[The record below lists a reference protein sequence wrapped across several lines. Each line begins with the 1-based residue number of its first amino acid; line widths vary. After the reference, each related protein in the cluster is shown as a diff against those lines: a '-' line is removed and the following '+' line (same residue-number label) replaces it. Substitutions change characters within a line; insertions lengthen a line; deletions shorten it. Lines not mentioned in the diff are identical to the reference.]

1 MRSRWVLL
9 LLLVG
14 GGAAAAWWL
23 TRDRDAGGPPAW
35 KTAVVE
41 RGMVV
46 ETVNTTGTVQ
56 ALKTVTI
63 GTQVSGVIKELL
75 VDYDTRVS
83 KGQVIARLEPDV
95 LEARLAQESAL
106 LAAAEAAVE
115 RSQIAIEEAEARE
128 RRIARL
134 VQQSLAKQ
142 EDLETAGFAVRTAK
156 ATLRA
161 DETRVL
167 QARASVGLAKTNL
180 DYATIT
186 SPIDGVV
193 LTKVVDVGQT
203 VAAGL
208 QAPTLFTIAEDLRQM
223 RVEASVD
230 EADIG
235 RVHTGQRVSFSVDAF
250 PDRRFKGRVTQRR
263 LGPVVTNNVVTYQVI
278 VDTENPELTL
288 LPGMTANVSIVT
300 NRVEDALVVP
310 ASALRFTPPDAQGG
324 RPGRG
329 EGGPP
334 QARDARG
341 QTAGAAREGGEGADR
356 AGGGGAD
363 RPRGEGRRRS
373 RIYLLDGA
381 ALEEVEVEVGPSD
394 GLRVAVTPAEG
405 ATLTE
410 GLVVVTGQETKGGG
424 APGQPVNPM
433 RLMRGG
439 R

>member
-1 MRSRWVLL
+1 MRARWVVLL
-9 LLLVG
+9 LLIG

-23 TRDRDAGGPPAW
+23 TRDREGGAPPAW

-41 RGMVV
+41 RGAVV

-63 GTQVSGVIKELL
+63 GTQVSGVIKEML
-75 VDYDTRVS
+75 VDYDSRVT

-95 LEARLAQESAL
+95 LQARLAQESAL

-278 VDTENPELTL
+278 VDTENPDLTL

-300 NRVEDALVVP
+300 NRVEEALVVP
-310 ASALRFTPPDAQGG
+310 AAALRFAPPDAQGSK
-324 RPGRG
+324 PGRG
-329 EGGPP
+329 EGPPGP
-334 QARDARG
+334 DGRG
-341 QTAGAAREGGEGADR
+341 QTAGAAREGGAGS
-356 AGGGGAD
+356 AGGDRGGG
-363 RPRGEGRRRS
+363 PRGEGRRKN
-373 RIYLLDGA
+373 RIYLLEGA
-381 ALEEVEVEVGPSD
+381 ALKEVEVEVGPSD
-394 GLRVAVTPAEG
+394 GLRVAVSPVEG
-405 ATLTE
+405 ATLAE
-410 GLVVVTGQETKGGG
+410 GAVVVTGQESKGG
-424 APGQPVNPM
+424 APGGQPVNPM

>member
-1 MRSRWVLL
+1 MRARWVV
-9 LLLVG
+9 LVLVLG
-14 GGAAAAWWL
+14 GGAAAAWWF
-23 TRDRDAGGPPAW
+23 TRDREGGGPPAW
-35 KTAVVE
+35 KTAAVE
-41 RGMVV
+41 RGTVV

-63 GTQVSGVIKELL
+63 GTQVSGVIKEML
-75 VDYDTRVS
+75 VDYDSRVT

-142 EDLETAGFAVRTAK
+142 EDLETVGFAVRTAK

-180 DYATIT
+180 EYATIT

-300 NRVEDALVVP
+300 NRVEEALVVP
-310 ASALRFTPPDAQGG
+310 AAALRFTPPGAQGQA
-324 RPGRG
+324 RSGRG
-329 EGGPP
+329 EGAG
-334 QARDARG
+334 RG
-341 QTAGAAREGGEGADR
+341 QTAGAAREAGEGGGDR
-356 AGGGGAD
+356 G
-363 RPRGEGRRRS
+363 PRGEGRRKN
-373 RIYLLDGA
+373 RIYLLEGS
-381 ALEEVEVEVGPSD
+381 ALREVEVEVGPSD
-394 GLRVAVTPAEG
+394 GLRVAVTPVEG
-405 ATLTE
+405 ATLGE
-410 GLVVVTGQETKGGG
+410 GQLVVTGQESKGGP
-424 APGQPVNPM
+424 PGQPVNPM
-433 RLMRGG
+433 RLMRG

>member
-1 MRSRWVLL
+1 VRARWLVL

-14 GGAAAAWWL
+14 GALAAWWV
-23 TRDRDAGGPPAW
+23 TRDAEGGAAPAW
-35 KTAVVE
+35 KTAVIE
-41 RGMVV
+41 RGVVV

-63 GTQVSGVIKELL
+63 GTQVSGIIKEIL
-75 VDYDTRVS
+75 VDYDTAVT

-115 RSQIAIEEAEARE
+115 RSQVAIEEAEAKE
-128 RRIARL
+128 KRIARL

-142 EDLETAGFAVRTAK
+142 EDLETAPVRGAHGQGQPPG
-156 ATLRA
+156 RR
-161 DETRVL
+161 D
-167 QARASVGLAKTNL
+167 ARAAGAGVGRH
-180 DYATIT
+180 
-186 SPIDGVV
+186 
-193 LTKVVDVGQT
+193 GQDEP
-203 VAAGL
+203 GLRHDHEPDRRRGPDEGRRRRPDRRRRL

-300 NRVEDALVVP
+300 NRAEEALVVP
-310 ASALRFTPPDAQGG
+310 AAALRFTPAGRAAARPG
-324 RPGRG
+324 RPGGG
-329 EGGPP
+329 EGAGPGGG
-334 QARDARG
+334 RG
-341 QTAGAAREGGEGADR
+341 QTAGAAREGGAEVGRPEGL
-356 AGGGGAD
+356 
-363 RPRGEGRRRS
+363 RPPRRS
-373 RIYLLDGA
+373 FVYLLEAGA
-381 ALEEVEVEVGPSD
+381 LRQVEVEVGPSD
-394 GLRVAVTPAEG
+394 GLRVAVEPAEG
-405 ATLTE
+405 ATLAE
-410 GLVVVTGQETKGGG
+410 GLIVVTGQESKGGG
-424 APGQPVNPM
+424 PPGQPVNPM

>member
-1 MRSRWVLL
+1 MRARWVVLL
-9 LLLVG
+9 LLLG
-14 GGAAAAWWL
+14 GGAAAAWWV
-23 TRDRDAGGPPAW
+23 TRDREAGAPPAW
-35 KTAVVE
+35 KTAAVE
-41 RGMVV
+41 RGTVV

-75 VDYDTRVS
+75 VDFDTRVT

-142 EDLETAGFAVRTAK
+142 EDLETAGFAVRTAR
-156 ATLRA
+156 ASLRA

-223 RVEASVD
+223 RVEANVD

-250 PDRRFKGRVTQRR
+250 PDRRFQGRVTQRR

-300 NRVEDALVVP
+300 SRVEDALVVP
-310 ASALRFTPPDAQGG
+310 AAALRFTPPDAQGQAA
-324 RPGRG
+324 RAGRG
-329 EGGPP
+329 EGAG
-334 QARDARG
+334 RG
-341 QTAGAAREGGEGADR
+341 QTAGAAREAGAGAGERG
-356 AGGGGAD
+356 
-363 RPRGEGRRRS
+363 PRGEGRRRN
-373 RIYLLDGA
+373 RVHVLEGA
-381 ALEEVEVEVGPSD
+381 ALREVEVEVGPSD
-394 GLRVAVTPAEG
+394 GLRVAVTPVEGATLAEG
-405 ATLTE
+405 AT
-410 GLVVVTGQETKGGG
+410 VVTGQESKGGG
-424 APGQPVNPM
+424 PPGQPVNPM
-433 RLMRGG
+433 RLMRG

>member
-1 MRSRWVLL
+1 VRARWLVL

-14 GGAAAAWWL
+14 GALAAWWV
-23 TRDRDAGGPPAW
+23 TRDAEGGAAPAW
-35 KTAVVE
+35 KTAVIE
-41 RGMVV
+41 RGVVV

-63 GTQVSGVIKELL
+63 GTQVSGIIKEIL
-75 VDYDTRVS
+75 VDYDTRVT

-115 RSQIAIEEAEARE
+115 RSQVAIEEAEAKE
-128 RRIARL
+128 KRIARL

-142 EDLETAGFAVRTAK
+142 EDLETAQFAVRTAK
-156 ATLRA
+156 ANLRA

-167 QARASVGLAKTNL
+167 QARASVGMARTNL

-300 NRVEDALVVP
+300 NRAEEALVVP
-310 ASALRFTPPDAQGG
+310 AAALRFTPPDAQPRGPG
-324 RPGRG
+324 RPGGG
-329 EGGPP
+329 EGAGPGGG
-334 QARDARG
+334 RG
-341 QTAGAAREGGEGADR
+341 QTAGAAREGGAEVGRPEGL
-356 AGGGGAD
+356 
-363 RPRGEGRRRS
+363 RPPRRS
-373 RIYLLDGA
+373 FVYLLEAGA
-381 ALEEVEVEVGPSD
+381 LRQVEVEVGPSD
-394 GLRVAVTPAEG
+394 GLRVAVEPAEG
-405 ATLTE
+405 ATLAE
-410 GLVVVTGQETKGGG
+410 GLIVVTGQESKGGG
-424 APGQPVNPM
+424 PPGQPVNPM

>member
-1 MRSRWVLL
+1 MRARWVVLL
-9 LLLVG
+9 LLIG
-14 GGAAAAWWL
+14 GGAAATWWL
-23 TRDRDAGGPPAW
+23 TRDREGGGPPAW

-41 RGMVV
+41 RGTVV

-63 GTQVSGVIKELL
+63 GTQVSGVIKEML
-75 VDYDTRVS
+75 VDYDSRVT

-95 LEARLAQESAL
+95 LQARLAQESAL

-115 RSQIAIEEAEARE
+115 RSQIAIEEAEAKE

-156 ATLRA
+156 ANLRA

-167 QARASVGLAKTNL
+167 QARASVGLARTNL
-180 DYATIT
+180 EYATIT

-235 RVHTGQRVSFSVDAF
+235 RVHTGQQVTFSVDAF

-278 VDTENPELTL
+278 VDTQNPELTL

-300 NRVEDALVVP
+300 NRAEDALVVP
-310 ASALRFTPPDAQGG
+310 ASALRFTPPDVQAKG
-324 RPGRG
+324 GRG
-329 EGGPP
+329 EGGQPG
-334 QARDARG
+334 RDGRG
-341 QTAGAAREGGEGADR
+341 QTAGAAREASE
-356 AGGGGAD
+356 GGAGPESG
-363 RPRGEGRRRS
+363 RGPRAEGRRKN
-373 RIYLLDGA
+373 RIYLLEGTTLTA
-381 ALEEVEVEVGPSD
+381 VEVELGPSD

-405 ATLTE
+405 ATLAE
-410 GLVVVTGQETKGGG
+410 GAVVVTGQESKGGAAG
-424 APGQPVNPM
+424 AGQPVNPM